1 MEKITD
7 FEMLPRFKSLKE
19 SGFLSVLQN
28 CLAELLNC
36 DVRLQCKLSTYQ
48 SKFNLFECPERT
60 TYIEDEQTV
69 SIVACVFNEKKL
81 VSLMGVR
88 VVGFAVC
95 YIPSKIFDCIGK
107 RLTALLSRVYAKRN
121 NPLIYEAG
129 ETLIKEIITTF
140 AAKGKYNVDYIKFL
154 IAYAIKIKSLT
165 FEGANIQTGM
175 ILTKAFH
182 SFNGKNIVGDK
193 NRGGLISKNDNLLNL
208 IRNDEIN
215 KRLWYIADGKTSFFL
230 FSKKLESSCLY
241 VLQHRDLPLKEYISQ
256 YLMTDTLSQMDILIR
271 IVNPNYLSVVANDVE
286 FVNLEG
292 AWHVRDYNA
301 LIKKLVNLLTMEED
315 VLKTIFFFVIQLS
328 QKCKSSIIFIPEEDS
343 DYKSDLS
350 YDGLN
355 ILGEINVS
363 DKTYTNTLFNI
374 FTSDGVSIISKK
386 GLLLKHGVIVK
397 QRELTSHG
405 KLLGTGQMACRILGE
420 KGSSIKV
427 SSDGKITI
435 YNKKHNI
442 ELKF

>member
-1 MEKITD
+1 M
-7 FEMLPRFKSLKE
+7 
-19 SGFLSVLQN
+19 
-28 CLAELLNC
+28 
-36 DVRLQCKLSTYQ
+36 
-48 SKFNLFECPERT
+48 
-60 TYIEDEQTV
+60 
-69 SIVACVFNEKKL
+69 
-81 VSLMGVR
+81 
-88 VVGFAVC
+88 
-95 YIPSKIFDCIGK
+95 
-107 RLTALLSRVYAKRN
+107 
-121 NPLIYEAG
+121 
-129 ETLIKEIITTF
+129 
-140 AAKGKYNVDYIKFL
+140 
-154 IAYAIKIKSLT
+154 
-165 FEGANIQTGM
+165 
-175 ILTKAFH
+175 
-182 SFNGKNIVGDK
+182 
-193 NRGGLISKNDNLLNL
+193 
-208 IRNDEIN
+208 
-215 KRLWYIADGKTSFFL
+215 
-230 FSKKLESSCLY
+230 
-241 VLQHRDLPLKEYISQ
+241 QHRDLPLKEYISQ

-328 QKCKSSIIFIPEEDS
+328 QKCKSSIIFIPEENS